1 MTPVD
6 KLTVIAVASLA
17 GWLLVVRAT
26 GRWIRPRRVV
36 PAPATP
42 ELGTEPPAVVNLL
55 VNRGVLT
62 GDAARATLIDL
73 AARRIVQLYQP
84 TDDPLRPLV
93 RVRVPHPAGLLA
105 HEERVLARLRQAS
118 PDGRYVPLADLA
130 SQYTRDGW
138 RWHQGFV
145 KEVREA
151 AAKAELTNSFFTMVT
166 AVWLSVGALVAGVFA
181 TIPMVAF
188 TPPDPPPGAPPS
200 KVPWW
205 GIPSMCCIWVVVI
218 LILAVYLVNAHDR
231 DGLTDAGRR
240 ITAQWLGVAGWLRAH
255 PDLAQSPAASVEVW
269 DRYLS
274 YGVALGVNP
283 AAARA
288 VDVRIGQLETVWV
301 IRGDG
306 WTRVTVKPPK
316 PWRPSGTPSG
326 ATAVWTLLTWPLWL
340 WLAYLGWRL
349 WPQAHEV
356 TGHLLVG
363 LLLVV
368 ALGLAVRAPVR
379 LVRALLDL
387 LRPVTVAGT
396 VLSLTP
402 VAYRDSVRP
411 APAPGERR
419 SWWRERWLY
428 LVLDD
433 GSSTRLRPWR
443 IGQSRMPGVQ
453 VGDRVLLRGQQFSRY
468 ARRARRIP

>member
-1 MTPVD
+1 
-6 KLTVIAVASLA
+6 LTVIALASLA
-17 GWLLVVRAT
+17 VWLLVTRAT
-26 GRWIRPRRVV
+26 GRWIRPRRVT

-93 RVRVPHPAGLLA
+93 RVRVQQPAGLLA
-105 HEERVLARLRQAS
+105 HEERVLAQLRQAG
-118 PDGRYVPLADLA
+118 PDGRYVPLAYLA
-130 SQYTRDGW
+130 SQYARDGREW
-138 RWHQGFV
+138 QEGFV

-151 AAKAELTNSFFTMVT
+151 AAKAGLTNSFFTMVT
-166 AVWLSVGALVAGVFA
+166 AVWLGVGGVVAGLLA
-181 TIPMVAF
+181 MLPLVAF
-188 TPPDPPPGAPPS
+188 TPPAPPPGAPPG
-200 KVPWW
+200 KAPWW
-205 GIPSMCCIWVVVI
+205 GIPSMFCLWVI
-218 LILAVYLVNAHDR
+218 IILALGLYLMQAHDR

-240 ITAQWLGVAGWLRAH
+240 VTAQWLGVAGWLRAH
-255 PDLAQSPAASVEVW
+255 PELAKLPAASVEVW

-288 VDVRIGQLETVWV
+288 VDLRIGQQETVWV

-306 WTRVTVKPPK
+306 WNQVTVAPPK
-316 PWRPSGTPSG
+316 PMGRTGIPAGVTVGWTP
-326 ATAVWTLLTWPLWL
+326 LIWPLWL
-340 WLAYLGWRL
+340 WLAYFGWQL
-349 WPQAHEV
+349 WQQAAQV

-363 LLLVV
+363 LLLVA
-368 ALGLAVRAPVR
+368 ALGMAVRAPVR

-396 VLSLTP
+396 VLSMTP
-402 VAYRDSVRP
+402 VSYRDSVRS

-419 SWWRERWLY
+419 SSWRERWLY
-428 LVLDD
+428 VVLDD
-433 GSSTRLRPWR
+433 GSSSRLRPWR

-453 VGDRVLLRGQQFSRY
+453 IGDRVLLRGQRFGRY
-468 ARRARRIP
+468 ARQAWRIA